1 MNRPHLLT
9 TSTMGR
15 QPDSRS
21 VRPSLDGDNRPAGC
35 DNDLLGQAGIMP
47 PLVPDAEYVGVFLRA
62 EKGRFERRERWFLWF
77 AISTQGPH
85 VGEELYLS
93 CPIPDG
99 KKSFGLGSKLIAAY
113 AIATGAMPR
122 RRDRITK
129 SVFRNKLFRFRTR
142 TVTKD
147 KNGAVRPLAD
157 HYSVIERL
165 LAVETGA

>member
-1 MNRPHLLT
+1 
-9 TSTMGR
+9 
-15 QPDSRS
+15 
-21 VRPSLDGDNRPAGC
+21 
-35 DNDLLGQAGIMP
+35 MP
-47 PLVPDAEYVGVFLRA
+47 PLLPDAEYVGVFLRA

-85 VGEELYLS
+85 VGKELYLS

-129 SVFRNKLFRFRTR
+129 SVFRNKLFRFLTR

-147 KNGAVRPLAD
+147 KNGTVRHLDD

-165 LAVETGA
+165 LAVETGG

>member
-1 MNRPHLLT
+1 
-9 TSTMGR
+9 
-15 QPDSRS
+15 
-21 VRPSLDGDNRPAGC
+21 
-35 DNDLLGQAGIMP
+35 MP

-85 VGEELYLS
+85 VREELYLS

-129 SVFRNKLFRFRTR
+129 AVFRNKLFRFRTR
-142 TVTKD
+142 TVIKD
-147 KNGAVRPLAD
+147 KDGHVRPAVD
-157 HYSVIERL
+157 HYSVIDRL
-165 LAVETGA
+165 LAVEAGVVTR